1 MGTYQLHKRERDWPL
16 EELTRQ
22 LHVARAHSI
31 SGAAQFRSQF
41 VTDNVKGIHD
51 YLRHFYSTPALVP
64 AMPWLSDTPPAMPQG
79 FTAENTHEA
88 TVLRW
93 QRAEGV
99 QYNIYGSNTYPVDT
113 TDPANLIVTYSTDTI
128 YTEHNPSLALRRHYA
143 ITAIDRYGNESA
155 PLALNHAPE
164 LDIPILNQG
173 NKLMLP
179 SSDNAQEVLICNA
192 IGEIVSKVKY
202 HPEVSL
208 ELLPEGFYLV
218 YALDKDGGKT
228 LVGTILK

>member
-1 MGTYQLHKRERDWPL
+1 MKEGYYY
-16 EELTRQ
+16 
-22 LHVARAHSI
+22 A
-31 SGAAQFRSQF
+31 
-41 VTDNVKGIHD
+41 VT
-51 YLRHFYSTPALVP
+51 SA
-64 AMPWLSDTPPAMPQG
+64 
-79 FTAENTHEA
+79 
-88 TVLRW
+88 
-93 QRAEGV
+93 
-99 QYNIYGSNTYPVDT
+99 
-113 TDPANLIVTYSTDTI
+113 
-128 YTEHNPSLALRRHYA
+128 
-143 ITAIDRYGNESA
+143 DRYGNESA

-179 SSDNAQEVLICNA
+179 SSEDAQEVLICNA
-192 IGEIVSKVKY
+192 IGETISKVKY

>member
-1 MGTYQLHKRERDWPL
+1 MTWQDSIAPSVPTSPMYEAQTDG
-16 EELTRQ
+16 
-22 LHVARAHSI
+22 HVKLAWEASK
-31 SGAAQFRSQF
+31 
-41 VTDNVKGIHD
+41 DNHD
-51 YLRHFYSTPALVP
+51 LPVVYHLYASA
-64 AMPWLSDTPPAMPQG
+64 S
-79 FTAENTHEA
+79 
-88 TVLRW
+88 
-93 QRAEGV
+93 
-99 QYNIYGSNTYPVDT
+99 YPVDT
-113 TDPANLIVTYSTDTI
+113 ENAHNLFATHLKDTTIIVKESCY
-128 YTEHNPSLALRRHYA
+128 YA
-143 ITAIDRYGNESA
+143 VTSADRYGNESA

-173 NKLMLP
+173 NKLTLP
-179 SSDNAQEVLICNA
+179 SSDKAQEVLICNA